1 MKMSEL
7 QKSAK
12 YKKVMSKANKLLLI
26 DEEGRIHLDVEN
38 IDDET
43 SARMKHMNNQL
54 FRMLNAVEKEPNE

>member
-38 IDDET
+38 IDDKT
-43 SARMKHMNNQL
+43 SAKMKHMNNQL
-54 FRMLNAVEKEPNE
+54 FRMLDAVEKEPNE